1 MASLVTLDA
10 ILAQARLAISD
21 AIGKGTP
28 VLDFLDKIGRPYK
41 GKSLSIPVYTADPT
55 GIAAVAAGGNY
66 PAVGDVTPA
75 ELTVPWAYALARFNI
90 DGPAIEAAGSD
101 FSQLKDAVQN
111 ESERLVRA
119 VNRRMNRWG
128 TSGRTVWG
136 FLNERKNDTDKL
148 WEMSGDVAK
157 LAADIV
163 LNAGPVQCTFIDMS
177 DYSTIG
183 NNEVSTADA
192 ATGLITVDGALN
204 TTGVA
209 SDYGVAVVF
218 SDDATYNNE
227 PRGMYE
233 LMGVPTYYG
242 VDRTTAGGGGNALLQ
257 SNVITIG
264 VAAGANQRGEPTLA
278 RIEALMDL
286 ISERTRGEAVIDT
299 AFVHARQ
306 IAGLKALLQ
315 ANTIINVSV
324 DGKGPKDADAGLSGF
339 YHGGV
344 QYLPDVDMG
353 KGLIV
358 LADSSRMKTA
368 MLRKGDF
375 VNDDGNGP
383 LYQSA
388 TADNVQGLWK
398 KYYQLFSDAP
408 NYMGALVGLEFPGAG
423 DGTT

>member
-1 MASLVTLDA
+1 MASIATLDA
-10 ILAQARLAISD
+10 ILAQAREAIVD
-21 AIGKGTP
+21 AVGKGTP
-28 VLDFLDKIGRPYK
+28 VLDFLNKIGRQYK
-41 GKSLSIPVYTADPT
+41 GKSISQPVYTTDAT

-66 PAVGDVTPA
+66 PAVGDSTPV
-75 ELTVPWAYALARFNI
+75 ELTIPWAYLLARFNI
-90 DGPAIEAAGSD
+90 DGPAIEAAGGD
-101 FSQLKDAVQN
+101 FSQLKNTVQN
-111 ESERLVRA
+111 ESERLVSS
-119 VNRRMNRWG
+119 VNRWMNRRAM
-128 TSGRTVWG
+128 SGRTVIG

-148 WEMSGDVAK
+148 WELSGDVAK
-157 LAADIV
+157 LAAAIV
-163 LNAGPVQCTFIDMS
+163 VAGAPVQCTTIRMDT
-177 DYSTIG
+177 YATIG
-183 NNEVSTADA
+183 NNNISTADA
-192 ATGLITVDGALN
+192 ATGLITVDGALD
-204 TTGVA
+204 TSAVA
-209 SDYGVAVVF
+209 SEYAIALVY
-218 SDDATYNNE
+218 SHDASFNNE
-227 PRGMYE
+227 PRGLYE

-242 VDRTTAGGGGNALLQ
+242 VDRTTAAGDALLQ
-257 SNVITIG
+257 ANVLTVG
-264 VAAGANQRGEPTLA
+264 VAAGAAQRGAPTLA

-299 AFVHARQ
+299 AFVHSRQ

-315 ANTIINVSV
+315 ANTIINVDVS
-324 DGKGPKDADAGLSGF
+324 GKGPKEADAGLKGF

-358 LADSSRMKTA
+358 LADSSRLKSA

-398 KYYQLFSDAP
+398 KYYQVFSDAP
-408 NYMGALVGLEFPGAG
+408 NFMGALAGMDFPGAG